1 MQAHHVQQQQQQ
13 QGLIGGTP
21 AGMKHLAY
29 RQHLNSMEE
38 GDSFTSTDAT
48 RVAGERDVSTDS
60 ESNQEI
66 QQNSKTPASVLQSHS
81 KYRSRTPNP
90 IAIYGQNNSPESM
103 SKELSFTGLRVQ
115 GLHIGTPVD
124 AGKVDGKKGRS
135 SDGMD
140 LFVVGKGIQPMD
152 QTPIL
157 KKESDYT
164 SPDQLAIRSPLIE
177 SSPFNLSV
185 AEDPGSEAGPPD
197 NVSPFKLKA
206 PEVLDFSGMEG
217 PGHKHKITYD
227 NAESASIEDDL
238 GVSRLR
244 DIDGVRHFE
253 EDREHNTFKRGRRI
267 SVSGGGDLFRN
278 LMPDL
283 QIDVPPNP
291 LAMRMPSNG
300 TLTPTGSSEMAFT
313 PTGSLQS
320 PGEAGAFFMHGNLGA
335 PPPAPSGE
343 KHRANLEL
351 SERVDYTELLQSNV
365 PPLMRCNSALMFD
378 SHYELVDQIGSG
390 SFGEVW
396 SARHYRF
403 LFLPRNTLLPLLLLL
418 LLPLPNTHT
427 HTLTLILH
435 LPFFPAMPL
444 SLGTAL
450 CACVCGH
457 SAGFSFVS
465 KMRLKSDRLIA
476 QNWHAVCP

>member
-13 QGLIGGTP
+13 QQGLIGDTP

-60 ESNQEI
+60 DSNQEF
-66 QQNSKTPASVLQSHS
+66 QQSSKTPASVLRSHS

-90 IAIYGQNNSPESM
+90 ITIYGQNNSPESM
-103 SKELSFTGLRVQ
+103 SKDLSFTGLRVQ

-124 AGKVDGKKGRS
+124 TGKVDGKKGRS

-157 KKESDYT
+157 KKESAYT

-177 SSPFNLSV
+177 ASPFNLSV
-185 AEDPGSEAGPPD
+185 AEDPGSEAGPSD
-197 NVSPFKLKA
+197 NLSPFKLKA
-206 PEVLDFSGMEG
+206 PEVLDFSSMEG
-217 PGHKHKITYD
+217 PGHKHKITND
-227 NAESASIEDDL
+227 NAESASMEDDL

-253 EDREHNTFKRGRRI
+253 EDHEHNKFKRGRRI
-267 SVSGGGDLFRN
+267 SVSGGVDLFSN
-278 LMPDL
+278 LRPDL
-283 QIDVPPNP
+283 QIELPPNP
-291 LAMRMPSNG
+291 LTMRMPSSGNF
-300 TLTPTGSSEMAFT
+300 TPTGSSDMAFT
-313 PTGSLQS
+313 PTGSLLS
-320 PGEAGAFFMHGNLGA
+320 PDDTGTGAFFTHVSSDA
-335 PPPAPSGE
+335 PPPAPNAG

-378 SHYELVDQIGSG
+378 SHYDLVDQIGSG

-403 LFLPRNTLLPLLLLL
+403 LFPPIHAPL
-418 LLPLPNTHT
+418 
-427 HTLTLILH
+427 
-435 LPFFPAMPL
+435 PL
-444 SLGTAL
+444 SLPFPLPLSHTHAL
-450 CACVCGH
+450 TPTLTH
-457 SAGFSFVS
+457 IL
-465 KMRLKSDRLIA
+465 RLYFIRR
-476 QNWHAVCP
+476 